1 MPIACKL
8 EVVRLENDMKKS
20 LFVKRAQL
28 VSLINL
34 IAQSG
39 IIVTGAV
46 VRLTGSG
53 LGCPT
58 WPNCA
63 PGSLVPVASQ
73 VEGFHKYI
81 EFGNRLL
88 TFVVLFASVALLITA
103 VISKVKKLI
112 IWSALP
118 LLGTLLQAILGGI
131 TVLTGLNP
139 FTVMFHFL
147 LSIILVAIST
157 LIYRFWSK
165 DKPLKINS
173 SIIRNYIKFFTL
185 SGFIVIILGTITTG
199 SGPHSG
205 DEIAARFN
213 IDTRTIAWIHADSV
227 LLFIGLLVGL
237 IILVRTNK
245 ELNSLARLLNSLI
258 ILCLIQ
264 GLIGYTQ
271 WFTNLP
277 WILVGFHVLGSVLIW
292 INLMLIF
299 EKSIYSLKNSIKQI

>member
-1 MPIACKL
+1 
-8 EVVRLENDMKKS
+8 MKKS
-20 LFVKRAQL
+20 TLIKRARL

-34 IAQSG
+34 ITQSG

-88 TFVVLFASVALLITA
+88 TFVVLIASIAVLIIA
-103 VISKVKKLI
+103 IISKNKKI
-112 IWSALP
+112 IVWSVLP
-118 LLGTLLQAILGGI
+118 LIGTLLQAVLGGI

-147 LSIILVAIST
+147 LSIVLVAIST
-157 LIYRFWSK
+157 IIYRFWSK
-165 DKPLKINS
+165 SNPIKIQS
-173 SIIRNYIKFFTL
+173 KLIRNYIKFFTL
-185 SGFIVIILGTITTG
+185 IGFAVITLGTITTG

-227 LLFIGLLVGL
+227 LLFIGLLIGL
-237 IILVRTNK
+237 ILLVRTNNAYK
-245 ELNSLARLLNSLI
+245 SLSKSLNSLF
-258 ILCLIQ
+258 ILCIIQ
-264 GLIGYTQ
+264 GFIGYTQ

-292 INLMLIF
+292 INLMFIF
-299 EKSIYSLKNSIKQI
+299 ENSIYSLKDRIKQI

>member
-1 MPIACKL
+1 
-8 EVVRLENDMKKS
+8 MKKS
-20 LFVKRAQL
+20 TLIKRARL

-34 IAQSG
+34 ITQSG

-88 TFVVLFASVALLITA
+88 TFVVLIASIAVLIIA
-103 VISKVKKLI
+103 IISKNKKLI
-112 IWSALP
+112 LWSVLP
-118 LLGTLLQAILGGI
+118 LIGTLLQAVLGGI

-147 LSIILVAIST
+147 LSIVLVAIST
-157 LIYRFWSK
+157 IIYRFWSK
-165 DKPLKINS
+165 SNPIKIQS
-173 SIIRNYIKFFTL
+173 KLIRNYIKFFTL
-185 SGFIVIILGTITTG
+185 IGFAVITLGTITTG

-227 LLFIGLLVGL
+227 LLFIGLLIGL
-237 IILVRTNK
+237 ILLVRTNDAYK
-245 ELNSLARLLNSLI
+245 SLSKSLNSLF
-258 ILCLIQ
+258 ILCIIQ
-264 GLIGYTQ
+264 GFIGYTQ

-292 INLMLIF
+292 INLMFIF
-299 EKSIYSLKNSIKQI
+299 ENSIYSLKDRIKQI

>member
-1 MPIACKL
+1 
-8 EVVRLENDMKKS
+8 MKKS
-20 LFVKRAQL
+20 TLIKRARL

-34 IAQSG
+34 ITQSG

-88 TFVVLFASVALLITA
+88 TFVVLIASIAVLIIA
-103 VISKVKKLI
+103 IISKNKKI
-112 IWSALP
+112 ILWSVLP
-118 LLGTLLQAILGGI
+118 LIGTLLQAVLGGI

-147 LSIILVAIST
+147 LSIVLVAIST
-157 LIYRFWSK
+157 IIYRFWSK
-165 DKPLKINS
+165 SNPIKIQS
-173 SIIRNYIKFFTL
+173 KLIRNYIKFFTL
-185 SGFIVIILGTITTG
+185 IGFVVITLGTITTG

-227 LLFIGLLVGL
+227 LLFIGLLIGL
-237 IILVRTNK
+237 ILLVRTNDAYK
-245 ELNSLARLLNSLI
+245 SLSKSLNSLF
-258 ILCLIQ
+258 ILCIIQ
-264 GLIGYTQ
+264 GFIGYTQ

-292 INLMLIF
+292 INLMFIF
-299 EKSIYSLKNSIKQI
+299 ENSIYSLKDRIKQI

>member
-1 MPIACKL
+1 
-8 EVVRLENDMKKS
+8 MKKS
-20 LFVKRAQL
+20 TLIKRARL

-34 IAQSG
+34 ITQSG

-88 TFVVLFASVALLITA
+88 TFVVLIVSIAVLIIA
-103 VISKVKKLI
+103 IISKNKKI
-112 IWSALP
+112 ILWSVLP
-118 LLGTLLQAILGGI
+118 LIGTILQAVLGGI

-147 LSIILVAIST
+147 LSIVLVAIST
-157 LIYRFWSK
+157 IIYRFWSK
-165 DKPLKINS
+165 SNPIKIQS
-173 SIIRNYIKFFTL
+173 KLIRNYIKFFTL
-185 SGFIVIILGTITTG
+185 IGFAVITLGTITTG

-227 LLFIGLLVGL
+227 LLFIGLLIGL
-237 IILVRTNK
+237 ILLVRTNNAYK
-245 ELNSLARLLNSLI
+245 SLSKSLNSLF
-258 ILCLIQ
+258 ILCIFQ
-264 GLIGYTQ
+264 GFIGYTQ

-292 INLMLIF
+292 INLMFIF
-299 EKSIYSLKNSIKQI
+299 EKSIYSLKDRIKQI

>member
-1 MPIACKL
+1 
-8 EVVRLENDMKKS
+8 MKKS
-20 LFVKRAQL
+20 TLIKRARL

-34 IAQSG
+34 ITQSG

-88 TFVVLFASVALLITA
+88 TFVVLIASIAVLIIA
-103 VISKVKKLI
+103 IISKNKKI
-112 IWSALP
+112 ILWSVLP
-118 LLGTLLQAILGGI
+118 LIGTLLQAVLGGI

-147 LSIILVAIST
+147 LSIVLVAIST
-157 LIYRFWSK
+157 VIYRFWSK
-165 DKPLKINS
+165 SNPIKIQS
-173 SIIRNYIKFFTL
+173 KLIRNYIKFFTL
-185 SGFIVIILGTITTG
+185 IGFAVITLGTITTG

-227 LLFIGLLVGL
+227 LLFIGLLIGL
-237 IILVRTNK
+237 ILLVRTNNAYK
-245 ELNSLARLLNSLI
+245 SLSKSLNSLF
-258 ILCLIQ
+258 ILCIIQ
-264 GLIGYTQ
+264 GFIGYTQ

-292 INLMLIF
+292 INLMFIF
-299 EKSIYSLKNSIKQI
+299 ENSIYSLKDRIKQI